1 MPNIII
7 CQDITKKYQM
17 KDKIVNALDHV
28 SIEINKGEFV
38 SLRGPS
44 GCGKSSLLLTIGG
57 MIKPTSGSAIVNDT
71 NLYQLNPKQRSK
83 YRGETIG
90 FIFQAFH
97 LIPYL
102 DVMENI
108 LSASICNG
116 KDLKD
121 KAHEL
126 IEKFHLNLRINHKPS
141 ELSTGEKQRVALARA
156 FLNSPSI
163 ILADEPTGN
172 LDPENSTIVMNHL
185 KEYQKQGATIVLVT
199 HQNNHEQY
207 SDRTIFM
214 ESGKIKNS

>member
-1 MPNIII
+1 MII
-7 CQDITKKYQM
+7 CQNITKSYDMQTKV
-17 KDKIVNALDHV
+17 VNALEDV
-28 SIEINKGEFV
+28 SLEIKKGEFV

-71 NLYQLNPKQRSK
+71 NLYQLNSKQRSAF
-83 YRGETIG
+83 RGENIG
-90 FIFQAFH
+90 FIFQSFH

-102 DVMENI
+102 DVMENV
-108 LSASICNG
+108 LTASICNG
-116 KDLKD
+116 KDSKS
-121 KAHEL
+121 KAFEL
-126 IEKFHLNLRINHKPS
+126 IDKFHLSLRINHKPS

-172 LDPENSTIVMNHL
+172 LDPENTTIVMNHL
-185 KEYQKQGATIVLVT
+185 KEYQKDGGTIVLVT

-207 SDRTIFM
+207 SDRTVFM
-214 ESGKIKNS
+214 EAGKIKN

>member
-1 MPNIII
+1 MIK
-7 CQDITKKYQM
+7 CQEISKIYKM
-17 KDKIVNALDHV
+17 KNKEVKALDQV
-28 SIEINKGEFV
+28 SIEIKKGEFV
-38 SLRGPS
+38 TLRGPS

-57 MIKPTSGSAIVNDT
+57 MIKPTIGSTIVNETDI
-71 NLYQLNPKQRSK
+71 YQLDPKWRSK
-83 YRGETIG
+83 FRGETIG

-116 KDLKD
+116 KDLQT

-126 IEKFHLNLRINHKPS
+126 IDKFHLNLRVSHKPS

-156 FLNSPSI
+156 FLNSPSL

-172 LDPENSTIVMNHL
+172 LDPENTTIVMNHL
-185 KEYQKQGATIVLVT
+185 KEYQKSGGTIILVT
-199 HQNNHEQY
+199 HQNNNEQY

-214 ESGKIKNS
+214 EAGKIKI

>member
-1 MPNIII
+1 MIT
-7 CQDITKKYQM
+7 CQDITKSYLM
-17 KDKIVNALDHV
+17 KDKEVRALDHV
-28 SIEINKGEFV
+28 SLEIKKGEFV

-57 MIKPTSGSAIVNDT
+57 MIKPTSGSAIVVDT
-71 NLYQLNPKQRSK
+71 NLYQLNPRQRAK
-83 YRGETIG
+83 LRGELIG

-102 DVMENI
+102 DVRENI

-116 KDLKD
+116 KDLTK
-121 KAHEL
+121 KADEL
-126 IEKFHLNLRINHKPS
+126 IEKFHLSLRINHKPS

-156 FLNSPSI
+156 FLNSPEI

-185 KEYQKQGATIVLVT
+185 KEYQKGGGTIVLVT

-214 ESGKIKNS
+214 EAGKIKN